1 MKYLFLTEPNGQGI
15 SEVFHTVMMPEDL
28 VPKDL
33 YDRWLR
39 LLDNSPVQ
47 AKVLT
52 GKKNIAPGS
61 IWDEE
66 TQEFTL
72 AAGIPEDATVPD
84 RNVTYVFLINNA
96 VAAIIQGQ
104 KNSLVTS
111 KFEAAFAGP
120 VSVLSV
126 EDESLVDIGYT
137 YNGSTFTAPVEN

>member
-1 MKYLFLTEPNGQGI
+1 MKYVFLTEPNGQGV

-47 AKVLT
+47 AKVVT
-52 GKKNIAPGS
+52 GKRNIAPGS
-61 IWDEE
+61 VWNEE

-72 AAGIPEDATVPD
+72 AAGIPEDATVPES
-84 RNVTYVFLINNA
+84 NVTYVFFINNA

-104 KNSLVTS
+104 KS
-111 KFEAAFAGP
+111 KTTMEKYEAAFAGP
-120 VSVLSV
+120 VTVLSV
-126 EDESLVDIGYT
+126 QDEDETDIGYI
-137 YNGSTFTAPVEN
+137 YNGSTFNPPAGN